1 MVDIF
6 PWTAGVDLFSCCVD
20 IYGIVSTHVETVVL
34 LSKLKT
40 YKHINMGLGMDGL
53 GCCGE

>member
-34 LSKLKT
+34 LSK
-40 YKHINMGLGMDGL
+40 
-53 GCCGE
+53 GEIDSKKVRVEFLLEE

>member
-20 IYGIVSTHVETVVL
+20 IYGIVSTHVESVVL
-34 LSKLKT
+34 MSKVK
-40 YKHINMGLGMDGL
+40 K
-53 GCCGE
+53 